1 MGNRVPSSEKEK
13 HHSRELEDLPELAN
27 KIKLLENEVIEL
39 KAHYR
44 DELAKREQV
53 EQEMAMV
60 LERNTWFTHG
70 TYEGILIHV
79 DGVIKE
85 INSTLPKLFQYSEE
99 DMIGKKVFEFMH
111 KDSIELARTNII
123 QNYTQPY
130 EVSIIQKDGSVKEVE
145 VIGSEIEYRNQKA
158 RIASLRDISDRKN
171 VERDLLRSQELY
183 RSLVENSPNRI
194 VRLDLKGSIKYI
206 NYVRHHDSPKAV
218 IGDSIYNYVKQSYVE
233 IFKKEFKSAIET
245 KSITRCEIV
254 EYYDRFELVQFIP
267 MMQDDQVHEILMTSV
282 DITDLKKAEALLKE
296 SEERYRII
304 FDSAL
309 FGVVLFQHN
318 RIVFI
323 NQTARKMFGYGTT
336 AEMIEMHASKFLISE
351 DITRILDLEF
361 RRMQGED
368 VPSSYGSIGVRKDGS
383 HFPIQIAAVR
393 MNFFGEPAIQ
403 VYVEDITEKKL
414 GEEKNIRLQAQVER
428 AQKLESLGVLAGG
441 IAHDF
446 NNLLMGILGN
456 ASLAVLELPEEHPAT
471 ALIQEVEK
479 IAQRASDLSQQML
492 AYSGK
497 GKFEIKPMNL
507 SSLIENMQNLL
518 EVSISKNTM
527 LEYQLDQK
535 LPPVDIDSTQ
545 MQQVVHNL
553 VTNASEASKGKA
565 DRIIVSTGV
574 LNATTEYLTEI
585 FYQSS
590 TKPQPYVFVEVTD
603 NGIGLDKN
611 ELMQIFDP
619 FYSTKFTGRGLG
631 LAVVMGIVRGH
642 SGAIDVKSTVGLG
655 SRFRILLPC
664 SSLPIQITERQMH
677 SIEWSGEGTILV
689 CDDEESILEVSKK
702 MIQRLGFD
710 VILASNGQ
718 EAVSKFKQFQ
728 NKIVAIVMDLTM
740 PYMDGIQ
747 AYTEI
752 SAVDAS
758 IPVILSSGYNEQEL
772 TSQFSNLGFAAIIQ
786 KPFTFQDL
794 SKKLFETLIKV

>member
-85 INSTLPKLFQYSEE
+85 INSTLPKLFQYSGE
-99 DMIGKKVFEFMH
+99 DMIGKKVFDFIH

-130 EVSIIQKDGSVKEVE
+130 EISIIQKDGSLKEVE

-194 VRLDLKGSIKYI
+194 IRLDLKGSINYI
-206 NYVRHHDSPKAV
+206 NYVRHHDSPEAV
-218 IGDSIYNYVKQSYVE
+218 IGDSIYNYVKPSYVE
-233 IFKKEFKSAIET
+233 TFKKELKLAIET
-245 KSITRCEIV
+245 NSITRCEIIA
-254 EYYDRFELVQFIP
+254 YYDRFELVQFIP

-603 NGIGLDKN
+603 NGIGLDQN

>member
-1 MGNRVPSSEKEK
+1 M
-13 HHSRELEDLPELAN
+13 
-27 KIKLLENEVIEL
+27 ENEVKNL
-39 KAHYR
+39 KSKH
-44 DELAKREQV
+44 DNEVAKREHI
-53 EQEMAMV
+53 
-60 LERNTWFTHG
+60 ERELDEVHERINWFTHG

-99 DMIGKKVFEFMH
+99 DMIGKEVFEFIH
-111 KDSIELARTNII
+111 KDSIELTRTKIL
-123 QNYTQPY
+123 QNDTLPY
-130 EVSIIQKDGSVKEVE
+130 EIIIIQKDGSTKEVE

-158 RIASLRDISDRKN
+158 RIASLRDISDRKKI
-171 VERDLLRSQELY
+171 EQDLLRSKELY
-183 RSLVENSPNRI
+183 RSIVENTPNQI
-194 VRLDLKGSIKYI
+194 IRLDLQGKITYVNFVKRYESNADVIGNSIFDSIKPASLEI
-206 NYVRHHDSPKAV
+206 IHQEFNNAITEGKITSCE
-218 IGDSIYNYVKQSYVE
+218 IESIWDSIDL
-233 IFKKEFKSAIET
+233 I
-245 KSITRCEIV
+245 
-254 EYYDRFELVQFIP
+254 QFIP
-267 MMQDDQVHEILMTSV
+267 MIRNDAVYEILMTAV
-282 DITDLKKAEALLKE
+282 DITSLKKAETLLKE

-318 RIVFI
+318 RIVVI
-323 NQTARKMFGYGTT
+323 NQTARKMFGYSTT
-336 AEMIEMHASKFLISE
+336 TEMIEMHASKFLISE

-368 VPSSYGSIGVRKDGS
+368 VPSSYGSVGVRKDGS

-393 MNFFGEPAIQ
+393 MNYFGEPAIQ

-414 GEEKNIRLQAQVER
+414 SEDKNIRLQAQVER

-456 ASLAVLELPEEHPAT
+456 ASLAVLELPAEHPAT
-471 ALIQEVEK
+471 PLIQEVEK

-527 LEYQLDQK
+527 LEYRLDQN

-565 DRIIVSTGV
+565 DRIVVTTGV
-574 LNATTEYLTEI
+574 LNATTDYLTEI
-585 FYQSS
+585 FYQSN

-603 NGIGLDKN
+603 NGVGLDQN

-642 SGAIDVKSTVGLG
+642 SGAIDVKSTVGVG

-664 SSLPIQITERQMH
+664 SSSPILNTERQMH
-677 SIEWSGEGTILV
+677 SIEWSGEGT
-689 CDDEESILEVSKK
+689 
-702 MIQRLGFD
+702 
-710 VILASNGQ
+710 
-718 EAVSKFKQFQ
+718 
-728 NKIVAIVMDLTM
+728 
-740 PYMDGIQ
+740 
-747 AYTEI
+747 
-752 SAVDAS
+752 
-758 IPVILSSGYNEQEL
+758 
-772 TSQFSNLGFAAIIQ
+772 
-786 KPFTFQDL
+786 
-794 SKKLFETLIKV
+794 